1 MTSPWLD
8 FPQQYNKVICLN
20 DEGGFFYYLALL
32 AGMFLI
38 GAYLWLVITVP
49 SYNQMFQL
57 ILILSGIL
65 LVAAAM
71 MFIYARTRSSR
82 IGLTVLT
89 GILGGIHGYLDLA
102 LYGWLV
108 GLVLFA
114 WMAFG
119 LILAVSAYNWL
130 YE

>member
-1 MTSPWLD
+1 MS
-8 FPQQYNKVICLN
+8 

-38 GAYLWLVITVP
+38 GAYLWLIIIVP
-49 SYNQMFQL
+49 SYSQMFQL

-65 LVAAAM
+65 IVAAAM

-82 IGLTVLT
+82 IGLTVMT

-102 LYGWLV
+102 LYGWFI

>member
-1 MTSPWLD
+1 MPVLD
-8 FPQQYNKVICLN
+8 LHLLDNKVICLN

-38 GAYLWLVITVP
+38 GAYLWLIMIVP
-49 SYNQMFQL
+49 TFSQMFQL
-57 ILILSGIL
+57 ILLLSGIL
-65 LVAAAM
+65 LVVVAM
-71 MFIYARTRSSR
+71 SFVYARTRSSR
-82 IGLTVLT
+82 IGLTVAT

-102 LYGWLV
+102 LYGWFV

>member
-1 MTSPWLD
+1 MLD
-8 FPQQYNKVICLN
+8 FPLLDNKVICLS

-38 GAYLWLVITVP
+38 GAYLWLIMIVP
-49 SYNQMFQL
+49 TFSQMFQL
-57 ILILSGIL
+57 VLLLSGIL
-65 LVAAAM
+65 LVVVAM
-71 MFIYARTRSSR
+71 TFVYARTRSSR
-82 IGLTVLT
+82 IGLTVAT

-102 LYGWLV
+102 LYGWFV

>member
-1 MTSPWLD
+1 MPALD
-8 FPQQYNKVICLN
+8 LHLLDNKVICLN

-38 GAYLWLVITVP
+38 GAYLWLIMIVP
-49 SYNQMFQL
+49 TFSQMFQL
-57 ILILSGIL
+57 ILLLSGIL
-65 LVAAAM
+65 LVVVAM
-71 MFIYARTRSSR
+71 SFVYARTRSSR
-82 IGLTVLT
+82 IGLTVAT

-102 LYGWLV
+102 LYGWFV

>member
-1 MTSPWLD
+1 MPALD
-8 FPQQYNKVICLN
+8 LHLLDNKVICLN

-38 GAYLWLVITVP
+38 GAYLWLIIIVP
-49 SYNQMFQL
+49 TFSQMFQL
-57 ILILSGIL
+57 ILLLSGIL
-65 LVAAAM
+65 LVVVAM
-71 MFIYARTRSSR
+71 SFVYARTRSSR
-82 IGLTVLT
+82 IGLTVAT

-102 LYGWLV
+102 LYGWFV

>member
-1 MTSPWLD
+1 VLD
-8 FPQQYNKVICLN
+8 FPLLNNKVICLS

-38 GAYLWLVITVP
+38 GAYLWLILIVP
-49 SYNQMFQL
+49 TFSQMFQM

-65 LVAAAM
+65 LVVVAM
-71 MFIYARTRSSR
+71 MFVYARTRSSR
-82 IGLTVLT
+82 IGLTVAT
-89 GILGGIHGYLDLA
+89 GIIGGIHGYLDLA
-102 LYGWLV
+102 LYGWFV

-114 WMAFG
+114 WLAFG
-119 LILAVSAYNWL
+119 LILAVAAYNWL